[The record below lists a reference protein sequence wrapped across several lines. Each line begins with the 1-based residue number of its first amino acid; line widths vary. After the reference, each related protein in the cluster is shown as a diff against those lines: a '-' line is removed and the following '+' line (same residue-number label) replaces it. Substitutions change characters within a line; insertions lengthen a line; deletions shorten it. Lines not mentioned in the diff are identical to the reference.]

1 MEPNPIKTVSHLVSL
16 GHMADIQYCLNLY
29 AGLFTALGIGHTII
43 QVPATGPAHP
53 IEEEATKINSAF
65 FRDMQTFKQ
74 LTISKVNVHV
84 TAAQINGFNLHFMIG
99 YNEPY

>member
-1 MEPNPIKTVSHLVSL
+1 MEQKPVKTLSHLVTL

-29 AGLFTALGIGHTII
+29 AGLFTALGISHTII

-53 IEEEATKINSAF
+53 IEEEAVKINSAF
-65 FRDMQTFKQ
+65 FRDMQTLKQ
-74 LTISKVNVHV
+74 ITINKVNVHIV
-84 TAAQINGFNLHFMIG
+84 SAVINGFNLHFMIG